1 MKKKMIERYY
11 FFTGSCIT
19 PTGTLR
25 VHGRFAIKSW
35 LPKPKDAYDEAIR
48 LSKEHLESNYSIV
61 PSSFHLKSLH
71 KL

>member
-1 MKKKMIERYY
+1 MIERYY

-19 PTGTLR
+19 SIGTLR

-48 LSKEHLESNYSIV
+48 LSKEHFETNHNIV
-61 PSSFHLKSLH
+61 SPKFHLKSLH